1 MKMAIKPPVHL
12 ELSTDNSHDNLLFHQ
27 QRKSQLSQY
36 VKSIQ
41 EFQSTQ
47 TVTNPYQVGMTSTS
61 TLAPKFGQNKL
72 LESTGKIHN
81 QKHLSRSKSTLSLQ
95 DIDGAR
101 HSMLEST
108 LQSGFVGLRGRPFTV
123 SKVGNNGKIYLRPK
137 ILPVRESLSS
147 SSIFTPFPPK
157 IADDN
162 ISTPSTYLNKSQ
174 IDNSEKSFL
183 SPELHDI
190 SKNSKFTNTRIEIS
204 PRSLSI
210 PGIYALGTDEPNKYT
225 GKSDKQ
231 STHKQFNKTNSVQ
244 FPTLEVSIP
253 SYRLGFDPID
263 CSSPQH
269 PDSTIPSKFSLENTE
284 SSAEVSSPT
293 LRYFTSKRESENH
306 ALPNFSTFVDLD
318 QLDNASLHQENISRG
333 SSIVPEMFDK
343 LMLRP
348 LCEHPTVVQ
357 YTATRQISA
366 ATPARLVAEI
376 TSPSFVDYSLLSD
389 FFLTFRSFL
398 GTSQLLKMLIARLK
412 WALLKKDS
420 TGTIVRVRTF
430 VALRHWLL
438 NYFVDDFLMDFELRK
453 LFCELL
459 NDFVEQ
465 IKQNPHQ
472 SQIPFQ
478 ITGEL
483 KKCWRIV
490 CATFWDS
497 ADSLVEMGPLAPIFP
512 GEYFDPN
519 KPKIAPKIWI
529 SSHSKNAIDESESN
543 AQEIKITNEN
553 SQFDNSHLNNEE
565 FQVLSHNREEHNLRS
580 EEKSNLPKILI
591 SEEEAHFN
599 TDYLDLES
607 LNHLSSYSMPQK
619 LNHESNN
626 NLSHGKNNELRA
638 WNFKQNA
645 RFSDSYR
652 GCSLSVYPAHKI
664 RHNSTELLT
673 TFPPAS
679 AILRANLFPPG
690 QPFVDVKTPLT
701 PTGSRKEIIIPQ
713 SARVN
718 HRSASAISGPGMK
731 KLLGNMRRAL
741 RDRAGQVVSSQH
753 IQGCLPHVSP
763 HVNRSSNINKAPD
776 LSESLKSHTRN
787 VPSDI
792 SMRIDFLGV
801 EVAKDFKEALE
812 EGSETRN
819 SDKIRE
825 EYKLIHHTAKGS
837 GPQDT
842 VFKSFLGSKSS
853 LLAIGSV
860 ENSNSNSNETLSSP
874 STNKFLQP
882 FPLVTAESLDSPTM
896 KTRPNTR
903 LQPSCGPTPPITPPN
918 QSPSSFMG
926 ITTPNFQ
933 NIFERCAWDQTFSV
947 DNNLSHYNDS
957 DLREDQKT
965 NDQSVRAISTSQAL
979 ETPTTNSAKSRK
991 QLTSFQSNLTRWTH
1005 ERSFD
1010 ATTIS
1015 GSEFGDHD
1023 QILDLTSIPSLL
1035 RPLRRRPGCN
1045 LRSVNNLEAP
1055 KTDLRDAASST
1066 DSWASEVSKSL
1077 YSLHP
1082 SNSQYDDGVEKC
1094 SRNVSLGQL
1103 AGSHQEVINSSF
1115 VAPESMENGAYI
1127 LAQIPDDDD
1136 DDGGIESTLLKL
1148 EGRFQKRKHE
1158 GTRNKNSVY
1167 AGYDTHLNTLSTF
1180 SPLPAKEEE
1189 GREIKSIQD
1198 SKTGSKKSIFTSDH
1212 PQLILDMDKLRQGF
1226 DASSA
1231 CLSHVEKY
1239 TRSIESR
1246 SLYSRPEKDTSCY
1259 DHLSDY
1265 GSREA
1270 FGLDQH
1276 EQITSNILHTPELSH
1291 GNTSDSALESDEVDE
1306 HQSKASTNDSLSWA
1320 HTDDRDLI
1328 SLKFWENSSPNE
1340 YTNFDLKST
1349 TGNLFSPIENYI
1361 NPKEHAHPLF
1371 EPLSSSIKMPQALE
1385 INPEASYLHSGL
1397 KIHQSTV
1404 IEDSPA
1410 ILFDKETEIRHS
1422 KYPINPLRSH
1432 RITESYRKMPPHM
1445 PFILAHDSDILA
1457 QQFTL
1462 VEKDAL
1468 NEIDWKDLIEI
1479 QCGNPPSEI
1488 RSWVKFLRSKSTPQG
1503 IEIIM
1508 TRFNLMVKWAV
1519 SECILIQ
1526 NLNKR
1531 VDCLVK
1537 LIHIADSCRKR
1548 RNFATMTQ
1556 ITTALISQDLTELTH
1571 TWSFISSSD
1580 IQVLEELKTLILP
1593 SQNFHNLR
1601 AEMEGASV
1609 DQGCI
1614 PFLGIY
1620 IEELALNHQNPIFM
1634 ETSST
1639 MEPLVNF
1646 ERCRTDAMIIKT
1658 LLRLI
1663 EASQQYKFSPIEGVI
1678 ERCIWIAALSDEEIA
1693 NYRKLIQG

>member
-12 ELSTDNSHDNLLFHQ
+12 ALSTDDSHDNLLRHQ

-47 TVTNPYQVGMTSTS
+47 TTIDSYQVEMASTS
-61 TLAPKFGQNKL
+61 TVTPKFGQDKL
-72 LESTGKIHN
+72 LENTGIKHN

-95 DIDGAR
+95 NIDGAR
-101 HSMLEST
+101 HSMLERT

-137 ILPVRESLSS
+137 ILPVRESLSLS
-147 SSIFTPFPPK
+147 SNFTLFSPK

-162 ISTPSTYLNKSQ
+162 TPTPFTHLNKSQ
-174 IDNSEKSFL
+174 NDNSAKSIP
-183 SPELHDI
+183 SSDLHNI
-190 SKNSKFTNTRIEIS
+190 SRDSKFTNTRTEIPS
-204 PRSLSI
+204 LSLSI
-210 PGIYALGTDEPNKYT
+210 PGKYALESDEPNKYT
-225 GKSDKQ
+225 GKSDKK
-231 STHKQFNKTNSVQ
+231 STHKHSNKTNSVQ
-244 FPTLEVSIP
+244 SPTLQVSIP
-253 SYRLGFDPID
+253 SYSLGFDPID
-263 CSSPQH
+263 CSDPQQ
-269 PDSTIPSKFSLENTE
+269 PDSSIPSKISSENTE
-284 SSAEVSSPT
+284 SLADVSSST
-293 LRYFTSKRESENH
+293 LCHFSSKRESETY
-306 ALPNFSTFVDLD
+306 ALPDFSNFVDLD
-318 QLDNASLHQENISRG
+318 QLDNASLQQEVISRG
-333 SSIVPEMFDK
+333 FSIVPEMFDK

-357 YTATRQISA
+357 YTAARQISA
-366 ATPARLVAEI
+366 ATPARLIAEI
-376 TSPSFVDYSLLSD
+376 TSPSFVDYNLLSD

-438 NYFVDDFLMDFELRK
+438 NYFVDDFLMDLELRK

-459 NDFVEQ
+459 NDFVDQ
-465 IKQNPHQ
+465 IKQNPQQ

-497 ADSLVEMGPLAPIFP
+497 ADSFVEMGPLAPIFP
-512 GEYFDPN
+512 GEYFDPSI
-519 KPKIAPKIWI
+519 PKIGPKIWT
-529 SSHSKNAIDESESN
+529 SCHSKNAIDESEPIS
-543 AQEIKITNEN
+543 QEIRILNEN
-553 SQFDNSHLNNEE
+553 SQFESPQLNGEE
-565 FQVLSHNREEHNLRS
+565 FQFLSHHSEKLNLRS
-580 EEKSNLPKILI
+580 EEKPNLPKILI
-591 SEEEAHFN
+591 SDDEAHFN
-599 TDYLDLES
+599 TDYLDSES
-607 LNHLSSYSMPQK
+607 LNHFSSYPTPYK
-619 LNHESNN
+619 PNHEPNN
-626 NLSHGKNNELRA
+626 NPSHRKNNELRA

-652 GCSLSVYPAHKI
+652 GCSLSIFPPRKI
-664 RHNSTELLT
+664 RHHSTELLT

-690 QPFVDVKTPLT
+690 QPFVDVKTSLT
-701 PTGSRKEIIIPQ
+701 PTGSIKEIMIPHG
-713 SARVN
+713 ARVN

-731 KLLGNMRRAL
+731 RLLGNMRRAL
-741 RDRAGQVVSSQH
+741 RDRAGQVASSQH

-763 HVNRSSNINKAPD
+763 HVNRSSNINGAPD

-787 VPSDI
+787 VPSDM

-819 SDKIRE
+819 SDKIYQE
-825 EYKLIHHTAKGS
+825 LKLTQHTAKES

-842 VFKSFLGSKSS
+842 IFKSFIGSQSS

-860 ENSNSNSNETLSSP
+860 ENFIENSNETLSSP
-874 STNKFLQP
+874 STNKFLP
-882 FPLVTAESLDSPTM
+882 PIPLVTAESLDSPTL

-903 LQPSCGPTPPITPPN
+903 LQPSCGPTPPVTPPN

-933 NIFERCAWDQTFSV
+933 NIFDRSAWDQTLSV
-947 DNNLSHYNDS
+947 ENNLSHYNDS

-965 NDQSVRAISTSQAL
+965 SDQSMRAISVSQAL

-991 QLTSFQSNLTRWTH
+991 QLTSFQSNHTRWTH

-1015 GSEFGDHD
+1015 GSEFGDHE

-1045 LRSVNNLEAP
+1045 LRSINNLEAP
-1055 KTDLRDAASST
+1055 GTNLRDAASST

-1082 SNSQYDDGVEKC
+1082 SNSQYDDGVENPG
-1094 SRNVSLGQL
+1094 RNVSLGQL
-1103 AGSHQEVINSSF
+1103 AGSHQEVINSTF
-1115 VAPESMENGAYI
+1115 AAPESMENGAYI

-1158 GTRNKNSVY
+1158 GARNKNSVY
-1167 AGYDTHLNTLSTF
+1167 TRRDTHLNTLSTF
-1180 SPLPAKEEE
+1180 SPLPAKEEG
-1189 GREIKSIQD
+1189 GREIKSIPDLKTD
-1198 SKTGSKKSIFTSDH
+1198 SKKFISTSDH
-1212 PQLILDMDKLRQGF
+1212 PQFIPDMDKLRQGF
-1226 DASSA
+1226 DASSP

-1270 FGLDQH
+1270 FGLERH

-1306 HQSKASTNDSLSWA
+1306 HQSKASTIDSLSWA
-1320 HTDDRDLI
+1320 HTDDKDLI
-1328 SLKFWENSSPNE
+1328 SLKFWENPSPNE
-1340 YTNFDLKST
+1340 YNNFDLKST
-1349 TGNLFSPIENYI
+1349 TESLFSPTENCI
-1361 NPKEHAHPLF
+1361 KPKEYAHPLF

-1385 INPEASYLHSGL
+1385 ISPEASYFHSGL
-1397 KIHQSTV
+1397 KIHESMV
-1404 IEDSPA
+1404 PEDSPA
-1410 ILFDKETEIRHS
+1410 ISFDKETEIRPS
-1422 KYPINPLRSH
+1422 KHPINPLRSH

-1445 PFILAHDSDILA
+1445 PFILAHDSEILA

-1488 RSWVKFLRSKSTPQG
+1488 RSWVKFLRSKSSPQG

-1508 TRFNLMVKWAV
+1508 TRFNLMVKWAI

-1537 LIHIADSCRKR
+1537 LIHIAEICRKR

-1556 ITTALISQDLTELTH
+1556 ITTALISRDLTELTH
-1571 TWSFISSSD
+1571 TWSHISSPD
-1580 IQVLEELKTLILP
+1580 IRILEELKTLILP

-1634 ETSST
+1634 ENSST

-1663 EASQQYKFSPIEGVI
+1663 EASQRYEFSPIEGVI